1 MSSSPIPAAVRRAP
15 LYAVLLVGALL
26 SVGPYLLTLNAAF
39 KRPSDLLSTD
49 AWAPA
54 HPATFANFADVWNQ
68 YGMSSFLLHTLG
80 VAVIVTAGQV
90 VFSAM
95 AAYALA
101 RLEFPGRDW
110 LFWGYIATMMVPQ
123 MITLVPLFLMMRDL
137 GLVDTY
143 AGLVLP
149 TLLGTPYGVFLVRQH
164 FMTIPRDLEAAAR
177 IDGATTWGILVR
189 IMLPLSRPILAT
201 LATITFINTWNNLIW
216 PLIITNSDR
225 TRVITVGI
233 AALQGQHAS
242 DLPHIVLA
250 GAAIA
255 LLPLIV
261 IFLLFQR
268 HIVRSIAL
276 TGLK

>member
-1 MSSSPIPAAVRRAP
+1 MSSLSTAVRRTT
-15 LYAVLLVGALL
+15 LYGILSGGALL
-26 SVGPYLLTLNAAF
+26 SVAPYLLTLNGAL
-39 KRPSDLLSTD
+39 KRPSDLLSTN

-54 HPATFANFADVWNQ
+54 HPATFANFGAVWGQ
-68 YGMSSFLLHTLG
+68 YGMSSFLLHTLI
-80 VAVIVTAGQV
+80 VAVVVTAGQV
-90 VFSAM
+90 VFSAL

-101 RLEFPGRDW
+101 RMEFPGRDV
-110 LFWGYIATMMVPQ
+110 LFWGYLATMMVPQ

-143 AGLVLP
+143 AGMILP
-149 TLLGTPYGVFLVRQH
+149 TLFGTPYGVFLVRQH
-164 FMTIPRDLEAAAR
+164 FRTIPKDLEAAAR
-177 IDGATTWGILVR
+177 IDGASTWSILVR

-201 LATITFINTWNNLIW
+201 LAIITFVNTWNNLIW

-233 AALQGQHAS
+233 SALQGEHVS

-250 GAAIA
+250 GAALA
-255 LLPLIV
+255 LLPLIAV
-261 IFLLFQR
+261 FLLFQR

>member
-1 MSSSPIPAAVRRAP
+1 MSVISNVVRRAG
-15 LYAVLLVGALL
+15 LYGILAAGALL

-49 AWAPA
+49 AWTPA
-54 HPATFANFADVWNQ
+54 HPATFANFAAVWND
-68 YGMSSFLLHTLG
+68 YGMSAFLLHTLL
-80 VAVIVTAGQV
+80 VAAVVTTGQV
-90 VFSAM
+90 VSSAT

-137 GLVDTY
+137 GMVDTF
-143 AGLVLP
+143 AGLILP
-149 TLLGTPYGVFLVRQH
+149 TVFGTPYGVFLVRQH
-164 FMTIPRDLEAAAR
+164 FRTIPKDLESAAR
-177 IDGATTWGILVR
+177 IDGAGTFGILVR
-189 IMLPLSRPILAT
+189 IMLPLSQPILAT
-201 LATITFINTWNNLIW
+201 LATITFVNTWNSLIW

-233 AALQGQHAS
+233 AALQGEHVS

-250 GAAIA
+250 GAALA
-255 LLPLIV
+255 LLPLIAV
-261 IFLLFQR
+261 FLLFQR